1 MVTEALASEARLP
14 KRIGRYDA
22 FLRLGVGGMAWV
34 YLASESR
41 SSELA
46 VIKQLRHDVA
56 DDEQVRTMFMDEA
69 RIAIR
74 LDHPNVVRTKDI
86 VANPPDY
93 YLVMEFLEGQSLLQL
108 LKRVGRQNVPLGEHL
123 WILCE
128 VLRGLEYA
136 HGMCDADGR
145 PLGVVHRDVNP
156 PNVVVC
162 YTGAVKLVD
171 FGIAKAS
178 GALTAT
184 AQGLVKGKIGYA
196 APEQCLGLPAKPASD
211 LYAVGIMLW
220 EAVARRRRATG
231 PNWESVLESRLA
243 GAEPDLEQVVADVP
257 RELLEITRHA
267 LARDPGARFSTA
279 AEFREALEGF
289 LGESRVAAGQENV
302 SRLMSSTF
310 AADALALRR
319 AIDAHF
325 EMRSAPPSD
334 RRSTL
339 HSSAPASGEDSAM
352 RARTR
357 PLDVPEAPSDYPE
370 PSFDENTAPI
380 PVDDALLTLSRSRA
394 PSSISPAAH
403 PNQGDRKRKLGAGL
417 AGVAGVVS
425 FVAAL
430 ASRATVRKDLAPPVP
445 SGIAETRASV
455 TSPPVAVAPSNSP
468 EPPAVQKIRI
478 RLHARPRS
486 AIVLLDGRPLS
497 SNPFVA
503 TLYRDDRMHTVTATA
518 DGYETA
524 SQDVLFDDD
533 LDFELELRPRG
544 VHGVARAPV
553 RAAVPPPPA
562 PSERP
567 GRSPHIEPGVD
578 LGPAHPRRG
587 GHAIDEADP
596 YAR

>member
-1 MVTEALASEARLP
+1 MVTEALASQVRLP

-41 SSELA
+41 TSELA
-46 VIKQLRHDVA
+46 VIKQLRHDIA

-93 YLVMEFLEGQSLLQL
+93 YLVMEFLEGQSLLEL
-108 LKRVGRQNVPLGEHL
+108 LKRVGRRNVPRDEHL
-123 WILCE
+123 WILTE
-128 VLRGLEYA
+128 ILRGLEYA

-145 PLGVVHRDVNP
+145 ALGVVHRDVNP

-162 YTGAVKLVD
+162 YSGAVKLVD

-196 APEQCLGLPAKPASD
+196 SPEQCLGLPAKPASD

-231 PNWESVLESRLA
+231 PSWEAVLESRLA
-243 GAEPDLEQVVADVP
+243 GAEPDLEQVVPDVP
-257 RELLEITRHA
+257 PELLEITRRA
-267 LARDPGARFSTA
+267 LARDPAARYASA
-279 AEFREALEGF
+279 AEFREALEEF
-289 LGESRVAAGQENV
+289 LGESQVAAGQANV
-302 SRLMSSTF
+302 ARLMSSIF
-310 AADALALRR
+310 AADALDLRR

-325 EMRSAPPSD
+325 ERRSGPPSD

-339 HSSAPASGEDSAM
+339 HSFTPAADEGSAT
-352 RARTR
+352 RARTH
-357 PLDVPEAPSDYPE
+357 PLAAPDVPSEYPA
-370 PSFDENTAPI
+370 PSFDEDTAPI

-394 PSSISPAAH
+394 PSSIPPAAH
-403 PNQGDRKRKLGAGL
+403 PDEGDRTRKLGAGL
-417 AGVAGVVS
+417 VGAVALVA

-430 ASRATVRKDLAPPVP
+430 TSRALFRKDLAPAVP
-445 SGIAETRASV
+445 SGTAETLASV
-455 TSPPVAVAPSNSP
+455 TPPVAVVPPNAPAP
-468 EPPAVQKIRI
+468 RVVQRI
-478 RLHARPRS
+478 HVRLHARPRS
-486 AIVLLDGRPLS
+486 AIVMLDGQPLS

-503 TLYRDDRMHTVTATA
+503 ALDRDDRMHIVTATA

-524 SQDVLFDDD
+524 SQGLIFDDD
-533 LDFELELRPRG
+533 VDFQMDLRPRW
-544 VHGVARAPV
+544 VHGIARPPI
-553 RAAVPPPPA
+553 RAAVTPRSA
-562 PSERP
+562 PSEQ
-567 GRSPHIEPGVD
+567 SPHMEPGVD